1 MPNSQLKNTVNLHPE
16 IFRNAH
22 AQKQRKQHGE
32 FAQHKVTV
40 LAIYQIMLPWKQ
52 YQYQYY
58 YETVEFPNPRPT
70 QPKKK

>member
-1 MPNSQLKNTVNLHPE
+1 MGSLRSTN
-16 IFRNAH
+16 
-22 AQKQRKQHGE
+22 
-32 FAQHKVTV
+32 KVTV